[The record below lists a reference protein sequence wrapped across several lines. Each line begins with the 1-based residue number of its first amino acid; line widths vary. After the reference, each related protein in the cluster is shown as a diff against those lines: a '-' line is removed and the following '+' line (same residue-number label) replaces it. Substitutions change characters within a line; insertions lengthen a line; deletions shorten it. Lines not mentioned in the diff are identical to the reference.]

1 MIEKRHF
8 RNWNP
13 ELAYDFVRL
22 QEGESLSAYQD
33 SGGIWT
39 IGVGHT
45 GSEVVEGMLIT
56 ERKSRELFVRDMK
69 RTADKLAAR
78 IHAPVSSNQYV
89 AILSLAFNVG
99 AGSVAGS
106 NLVRQ
111 LNAGNER
118 GAAAEFTNGWNTVKI
133 NGVRKVIPGLTARR
147 KRERALFEQG
157 IEDVF

>member
-13 ELAYDFVRL
+13 ELAYDFVRT
-22 QEGESLSAYQD
+22 QEGESLSAYKD

-56 ERKSRELFVRDMK
+56 ERKSRELFARDMK
-69 RTADKLAAR
+69 RTADKLGAR
-78 IHAPVSSNQYV
+78 IHAPVSAKQYV

-99 AGSVAGS
+99 TGSVAGS

-111 LNAGNER
+111 LNLGNER
-118 GAAAEFTNGWNTVKI
+118 GAAAEFTNGWNTVKV